1 MQPISSEL
9 IIDKLEKL
17 PVYLQIANQLT
28 DLIRK
33 GIMQSGQQLP
43 SSRQLADALNIHRKT
58 VVRAYDE
65 LLAQGWL
72 ESKTGSGTFV
82 AKHFPEINP
91 QPLNDNPDKIIDTK
105 KFAGFSFEDKPHLH
119 RGVLKNA
126 SSLRLD
132 DGFPDPRIA
141 PLEELSRAYR
151 TQLITGNSYVKLG
164 YGDTAGSYWLRRQ
177 LSTYL
182 NETRGLKTGP
192 ENILIVRGTVMGLYL
207 SSTGLLNP
215 GDNVALTELGWSG
228 ARMNFMQ
235 AGANI
240 LQIPVDEHG
249 IIVDALDDIC
259 KKIKLRMLYVTS
271 HHHYPTTVALRA
283 DRRLQL
289 LALSEK
295 YGFIIFEDDYDY
307 DFHYLSRPLLPL
319 AGADQA
325 GMVLYCGSFT
335 KTISP
340 AFRVGYLV
348 GPENVIKHLS
358 LLRRIID
365 RQGDT
370 MLENAMAELLQNGI
384 IQRHLRKSLR
394 TYRQRRDVICSLLHS
409 HLSDFVQFQIPD
421 GGMAVWTKFD
431 KNIDLEKLAQ
441 KALKTGLYF
450 SDGAE
455 SNLLPERLNAT
466 RFGFASS
473 TVQELEQSVEIL
485 TKLLK
490 NQ

>member
-1 MQPISSEL
+1 MFPFSSQL
-9 IIDKLEKL
+9 SINKSEKVA
-17 PVYLQIANQLT
+17 VYLQVANQLT

-33 GIMQSGQQLP
+33 GILQGGQQLP
-43 SSRQLADALNIHRKT
+43 SSRQLAETLNIHRKT
-58 VVRAYDE
+58 VVRGYDE

-82 AKHFPEINP
+82 AKNFPEIKP
-91 QPLNDNPDKIIDTK
+91 QPLNDHSDKIIDTK
-105 KFAGFSFEDKPHLH
+105 KIAGFSFEEQPHLH

-141 PLEELSRAYR
+141 PLDELSRAYR

-164 YGDTAGSYWLRRQ
+164 YGDPSGSYWLRQQ
-177 LSTYL
+177 LSNYL

-207 SSTGLLNP
+207 ASTGLLKP

-240 LQIPVDEHG
+240 LQIAVDEHG
-249 IIVDALDDIC
+249 IVVDALEDVC

-289 LALSEK
+289 LTLSEK

-319 AGADQA
+319 AGADEA

-348 GPENVIKHLS
+348 GSENVIKHLS
-358 LLRRIID
+358 FLRRIID
-365 RQGDT
+365 RQGDN

-394 TYRQRRDVICSLLHS
+394 TYRQRRDVFCSLLQS
-409 HLSDFVQFQIPD
+409 HLSDFIQFQIPD
-421 GGMAVWTKFD
+421 GGMAVWARFD
-431 KNIDLEKLAQ
+431 KNIDLENLSQ
-441 KALKTGLYF
+441 RALKTGLYF

-455 SNLLPERLNAT
+455 SNLLPEKLNAT
-466 RFGFASS
+466 RLGFASS
-473 TVQELEQSVEIL
+473 TVPELEQSVEIL
-485 TKLLK
+485 IKLLK
-490 NQ
+490 NK